1 MGRAIALGLPLTAVA
16 EIVVFVLVGNWIGF
30 GWAILAVLAASF
42 AGMMLLRREG
52 MRAWRG
58 FVAAANAGQHP
69 GERVIDGIVGLGAGV
84 LLTVPG
90 FLTSLAGLVL
100 LAPPTRTVARR
111 GVQRWTE
118 RRVSSAVAGDL
129 FGPRKVKVH
138 RGAPETDGA
147 IEGEIVEPR

>member
-1 MGRAIALGLPLTAVA
+1 MGRAIALGLPLLVVA
-16 EIVVFVLVGNWIGF
+16 EIAVFVLVGSWIGYP
-30 GWAILAVLAASF
+30 WAVLAVLAASF
-42 AGMMLLRREG
+42 AGLMLLRREG

-58 FVAAANAGQHP
+58 FIAAANSGQHP

-90 FLTSLAGLVL
+90 FVTALTGLVL
-100 LAPPTRTVARR
+100 LFPPTRSVARR

-129 FGPRKVKVH
+129 FGPRKVRVR
-138 RGAPETDGA
+138 RGAPDVDGA

>member
-1 MGRAIALGLPLTAVA
+1 MGRAIALGVPLLVAA
-16 EIVVFVLVGNWIGF
+16 EIVAFVLVGMWIGY
-30 GWAILAVLAASF
+30 GWALLAVLVASF
-42 AGMMLLRREG
+42 VGTLLLRREG

-58 FVAAANAGQHP
+58 FIAAANAGQHP
-69 GERVIDGIVGLGAGV
+69 GERVIDGIVGLGGGV

-90 FLTSLAGLVL
+90 FVTALAGLVL
-100 LAPPTRTVARR
+100 LTPPARKVARR

-138 RGAPETDGA
+138 RGAPEPDDA
-147 IEGEIVEPR
+147 IEGEIV

>member
-1 MGRAIALGLPLTAVA
+1 MGRAIALGVPFAAIA
-16 EIVVFVLVGNWIGF
+16 EIVVFVLVGEWIGY
-30 GWAILAVLAASF
+30 GWALLAALAASLL
-42 AGMMLLRREG
+42 GVTLLRREG
-52 MRAWRG
+52 IRAWRG

-69 GERVIDGIVGLGAGV
+69 GGRVIDGIVGLGAAV

-90 FLTSLAGLVL
+90 FLSALAGLVL
-100 LAPPTRTVARR
+100 LAPPARSVARR

-138 RGAPETDGA
+138 RGAPEVDDA

>member
-1 MGRAIALGLPLTAVA
+1 MGRAVALGLPLVVVA
-16 EIVVFVLVGNWIGF
+16 EIAVFVLVGNWIGY
-30 GWAILAVLAASF
+30 GWALLAVLAASF
-42 AGMMLLRREG
+42 VGMMLLRREG

-58 FVAAANAGQHP
+58 FVAAANAGQPP
-69 GERVIDGIVGLGAGV
+69 GERVVDGIVGLGAGV

-90 FLTSLAGLVL
+90 FVTALAGLVL
-100 LAPPTRTVARR
+100 LVPPARSVARR

-129 FGPRKVKVH
+129 FGPRRVRV
-138 RGAPETDGA
+138 RRADPEPDGA

>member
-1 MGRAIALGLPLTAVA
+1 MGRAIALGVPLVAIA
-16 EIVVFVLVGNWIGF
+16 EIVVFVLVGSWIGY
-30 GWAILAVLAASF
+30 GWALLAVLAASF

-84 LLTVPG
+84 LLSVPG
-90 FLTSLAGLVL
+90 FLTALAGLVL
-100 LAPPTRTVARR
+100 LAPPARSVARR

-138 RGAPETDGA
+138 RGSPETDDA
-147 IEGEIVEPR
+147 IEGEIV

>member
-1 MGRAIALGLPLTAVA
+1 MGRAIALGVPLLVAA
-16 EIVVFVLVGNWIGF
+16 EIVAFVLVGMWIGY
-30 GWAILAVLAASF
+30 GWALLAVLVASF
-42 AGMMLLRREG
+42 VGTLLLRREG

-58 FVAAANAGQHP
+58 FIAAANAGQHP

-90 FLTSLAGLVL
+90 FVTALAGLVL
-100 LAPPTRTVARR
+100 LTPPARKVARR

-138 RGAPETDGA
+138 RGAPEPDDA
-147 IEGEIVEPR
+147 IEGEIV

>member
-1 MGRAIALGLPLTAVA
+1 MGRAIALGVPLVAIA
-16 EIVVFVLVGNWIGF
+16 EIVVFVLVGGWIGY
-30 GWAILAVLAASF
+30 GWALLAVLAASF
-42 AGMMLLRREG
+42 FGMMLLRREG

-58 FVAAANAGQHP
+58 FIAAANAGQHP
-69 GERVIDGIVGLGAGV
+69 GERVIDGIVGLGAGI
-84 LLTVPG
+84 LLSVPG
-90 FLTSLAGLVL
+90 FVTALAGLVL
-100 LAPPTRTVARR
+100 LTPPARSVARR

-147 IEGEIVEPR
+147 IEGEIV

>member
-1 MGRAIALGLPLTAVA
+1 MGRAIALGVPLLVAA
-16 EIVVFVLVGNWIGF
+16 EIVAFVLVGMWIGY
-30 GWAILAVLAASF
+30 GWALLAVLAASF
-42 AGMMLLRREG
+42 VGMLLLRREG

-58 FVAAANAGQHP
+58 FIAAANAGQHP

-90 FLTSLAGLVL
+90 FVTALAGLVL
-100 LAPPTRTVARR
+100 LTPPARKVARR

-138 RGAPETDGA
+138 RGAPEPDDA
-147 IEGEIVEPR
+147 IEGEIV